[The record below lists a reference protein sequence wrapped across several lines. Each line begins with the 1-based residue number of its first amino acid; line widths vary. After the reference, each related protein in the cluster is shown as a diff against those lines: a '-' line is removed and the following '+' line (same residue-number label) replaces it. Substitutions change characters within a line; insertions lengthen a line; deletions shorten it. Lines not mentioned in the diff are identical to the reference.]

1 MHKKYVFLD
10 SGIGGLP
17 YFRYFYQKV
26 PRASAAYVAD
36 LEHFPYGEKTREKVI
51 QYAVSVTEK
60 IITRLDPA
68 MIIVVCNTMS
78 TAALDALRKTFSIP
92 FVGTVPAVKVA
103 AEVSVNKRIGII
115 ATARTINDPY
125 LDKLIESFAADCT
138 IEKRADAELVAKI
151 ENGLITASDEEKQKA
166 IAPAIR
172 QFKEAG
178 VDTLVLACTHFL
190 HLSETFTEC
199 AAPEIKIV
207 DSLPGVVSH
216 VLQVLPPSPDTEAC
230 RSSCYVTGAITERID
245 RLYRGYCGLFDLDWQ
260 GAL

>member
-17 YFRYFYQKV
+17 YFRYFHQKA
-26 PRASAAYVAD
+26 PQASAAYIAD
-36 LEHFPYGEKTREKVI
+36 LEHFPYGEKTRDEVI
-51 QYAVSVTEK
+51 KYAIGVTEK
-60 IITRLDPA
+60 IINRLNPE

-103 AEVSVNKRIGII
+103 AEVSTNKHIGII

-151 ENGLITASDEEKQKA
+151 ENGLITATDEEKRKA
-166 IAPAIR
+166 VAPAIR
-172 QFKEAG
+172 QFKAAG
-178 VDTLVLACTHFL
+178 TDTLVLACTHFL
-190 HLSETFTEC
+190 HLAETFAKC
-199 AAPEIKIV
+199 AAPEIRIV

-216 VLQVLPPSPDTEAC
+216 ALDVLPPPSGTEAC
-230 RSSCYVTGAITERID
+230 RSSCYVTGEITERID
-245 RLYRGYCGLFDLDWQ
+245 GLYCGYCGLFDLEWK

>member
-17 YFRYFYQKV
+17 YFRYFHQKA
-26 PRASAAYVAD
+26 PHAAAAYIAD
-36 LEHFPYGEKTREKVI
+36 LEHFPYGEKTREEVI
-51 QYAVSVTEK
+51 RYAIGVTEK
-60 IITRLDPA
+60 IIDRLNPA

-78 TAALDALRKTFSIP
+78 TAALDALRSHFSIP

-115 ATARTINDPY
+115 ATTRTINDPY
-125 LDKLIESFAADCT
+125 LDKLIASFAAGCT

-151 ENGLITASDEEKQKA
+151 ENGLIIAPDEEKRKA

-172 QFKEAG
+172 QFKNAG
-178 VDTLVLACTHFL
+178 VDTIVLACTHFL
-190 HLSETFTEC
+190 HLADTFTAC
-199 AAPEIKIV
+199 AAPEIKVV

-216 VLQVLPPSPDTEAC
+216 ALDVLPPPLDAEGA
-230 RSSCYVTGAITERID
+230 RSSCYVTGKITERID

>member
-17 YFRYFYQKV
+17 YFRYFHKKAPQ
-26 PRASAAYVAD
+26 ASAAYVAD
-36 LEHFPYGEKTREKVI
+36 LAHFPYGEKTREEVI
-51 QYAVSVTEK
+51 KYAVGVTEK
-60 IITRLDPA
+60 IINRLDPA
-68 MIIVVCNTMS
+68 MVIVVCNTMS
-78 TAALDALRKTFSIP
+78 TAALDALRKHFSIP

-151 ENGLITASDEEKQKA
+151 ENGLITAPDEEKRKA
-166 IAPAIR
+166 VMPAIR
-172 QFKEAG
+172 QFKDAG
-178 VDTLVLACTHFL
+178 VDTIVLACTHFL
-190 HLSETFTEC
+190 HLADTFTEC
-199 AAPEIKIV
+199 AAPEIKVV

-216 VLQVLPPSPDTEAC
+216 ALDVLPPPSCGETS
-230 RSSCYVTGAITERID
+230 RSSCYVTGEITERID
-245 RLYRGYCGLFDLDWQ
+245 RLYRGYCELFDLNWK